1 VERSDN
7 GVHDAFHVP
16 HYVGVPHAQNTKALL
31 LEIAL
36 APRIPP
42 QLLIRAVRSAID
54 LHNQPLG
61 QAREVND
68 KMIDRHLL
76 AELEPDLLQLAQLPP
91 QPPFGLGSVPA

>member
-7 GVHDAFHVP
+7 GVHDALHVP
-16 HYVGVPHAQNTKALL
+16 YYVGVPHAQIRKPCAR
-31 LEIAL
+31 
-36 APRIPP
+36 RIPP

-61 QAREVND
+61 QAREVDD

-91 QPPFGLGSVPA
+91 QPPSGLGSVPA

>member
-1 VERSDN
+1 
-7 GVHDAFHVP
+7 
-16 HYVGVPHAQNTKALL
+16 
-31 LEIAL
+31 
-36 APRIPP
+36 
-42 QLLIRAVRSAID
+42 VRSAID

-76 AELEPDLLQLAQLPP
+76 AELEPGLLQLAQLPP